1 MSDIQN
7 IGTILSDSLLLS
19 SSINDIKNSKL
30 QKVQEQMKSLPAVA
44 DKSTLSK
51 LVKGEYEISLKE
63 YTNMSTYNTMMNA
76 LYGESSA
83 DPFQNILKINSGVSE
98 KNSAQNSLVN
108 AKTFVDKMKENGMSN
123 KDALKMYS
131 ALQKYSLMTSFRNYN
146 FVSARA

>member
-1 MSDIQN
+1 
-7 IGTILSDSLLLS
+7 
-19 SSINDIKNSKL
+19 
-30 QKVQEQMKSLPAVA
+30 
-44 DKSTLSK
+44 
-51 LVKGEYEISLKE
+51 
-63 YTNMSTYNTMMNA
+63 MSTYNTMMNA